1 MNEVKRLYRSRN
13 NRMVSGLCGGIA
25 DYLGID
31 ATIVRVVMVIATVVL
46 AGLPAAVYLLL
57 ILVVPE
63 EPLSGPRPGGDVG
76 P

>member
-1 MNEVKRLYRSRN
+1 
-13 NRMVSGLCGGIA
+13 MVSGLCGGIA